1 MTISRGAIQQKT
13 LLKPYRNTLTQ
24 KGALGVYP
32 MESFGDLNWLR
43 MRLCSSAFTLRFKTR
58 ARVHLSAHTGFSWSH
73 PTLPF
78 SDTVYEPQSLK
89 KHASKWPASSIP
101 VSDVQG

>member
-13 LLKPYRNTLTQ
+13 LLKPCWNTLTQ

-73 PTLPF
+73 PTLRSQTLFMNPR
-78 SDTVYEPQSLK
+78 T
-89 KHASKWPASSIP
+89 
-101 VSDVQG
+101 